1 MKEKLLAFDIWGEYA
16 YFRRGYT
23 TTSTV
28 SYPFPSRT
36 TIAGLVSS
44 FLGLPRDSYYDLFN
58 KENSKIGVNILNPIK
73 KARFN
78 LNYINT
84 KVGFHLYDI
93 NPKQGL
99 RTQVQAEFL
108 KDPRFRIY
116 ISLKDSIMMDK
127 LLELLSNHKSIYTP
141 YLGISECLANY
152 ELVGDNFLEINK
164 KHGENVNI
172 DSVILKEDVNIII
185 ESNKKYG
192 LIKTPG
198 FMNQDRSV
206 NEYMEHYYE
215 EKGESIKIAKGEYY
229 RIGDDNVILF

>member
-1 MKEKLLAFDIWGEYA
+1 MNEKLLAFDIWGEYG

-23 TTSTV
+23 ATSTV

-44 FLGLPRDSYYDLFN
+44 ILGLERDSYYDIFS

-73 KARFN
+73 KSRFN

-84 KVGFHLYDI
+84 KVGFYLHDI

-108 KDPRFRIY
+108 KNPKFRIY
-116 ISLKDSIMMDK
+116 VFLNDSDLMDS
-127 LLELLSNHKSIYTP
+127 LLELISNHKSVYTP
-141 YLGISECLANY
+141 YLGISECLADFKI
-152 ELVGDNFLEINK
+152 VGDGFMNVEK
-164 KHGENVNI
+164 KIGENIDI
-172 DSVILKEDVNIII
+172 DSVILKNKSNILI
-185 ESNKKYG
+185 EPNKKYG
-192 LIKTPG
+192 SIKSPG
-198 FMNQDRSV
+198 FMNSDRVV
-206 NEYMEHYYE
+206 NEYLEYYFE
-215 EKGESIKIAKGEYY
+215 ERGNSIKIDKGEYY